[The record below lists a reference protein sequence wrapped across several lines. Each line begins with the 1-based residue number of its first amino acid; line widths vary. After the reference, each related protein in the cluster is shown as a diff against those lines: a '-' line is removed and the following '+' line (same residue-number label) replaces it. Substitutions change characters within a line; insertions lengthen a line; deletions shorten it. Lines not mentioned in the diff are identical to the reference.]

1 MSSIL
6 SVLGYFD
13 DVQKSTAKLNNHE
26 LVKLSYLTL
35 LENKT
40 NMDLLLSPYNFT
52 FQISIL
58 ERLLRLHVLNKFQFQ
73 YKDSASLRNLLSLF
87 NQYSSFQNDDMFD
100 TLKNKVNSDMFANK
114 HDADYV
120 LFCLL
125 HMNFNKINL
134 NSISHYNMSRYAK
147 PFKFMQDNINKNI
160 FSYRYLDIS
169 NKTSYINS
177 ETYFKNKCY
186 DFKKNF
192 SIYMV
197 SMYVLFSA
205 LKIKGQSHLIEEAY
219 IDIINESKKQLLE
232 SSFVP
237 NDVKNVYMKNFD
249 LYNPTMMFDICVN
262 HEIPLLMDSTLSLLK
277 ESGFKGGG
285 LFGLRKSKLL
295 NSSDRINLT
304 RNLITNISS

>member
-6 SVLGYFD
+6 SALGYFD
-13 DVQKSTAKLNNHE
+13 DVQKNTSQLNHHE
-26 LVKLSYLTL
+26 LVKLSYLQL
-35 LENKT
+35 LENKA
-40 NMDLLLSPYNFT
+40 NMDLLLSPYHFT

-73 YKDSASLRNLLSLF
+73 YKDSASLRSLLSLF

-100 TLKNKVNSDMFANK
+100 TLKNKVTSDMFTHQ

-125 HMNFNKINL
+125 HINFNKINL
-134 NSISHYNMSRYAK
+134 QSISKYNMSRYAK
-147 PFKFMQDNINKNI
+147 SFKFMQNDINKNI
-160 FSYRYLDIS
+160 FSYRYLDVS
-169 NKTSYINS
+169 NKTPYVNS
-177 ETYFKNKCY
+177 ETDFKNKCY

-237 NDVKNVYMKNFD
+237 NDIKNTYVKNFD

-262 HEIPLLMDSTLSLLK
+262 NEIPLLMDFTLSLLK
-277 ESGFKGGG
+277 EAGFKGGG

-295 NSSDRINLT
+295 NSSDKINLT
-304 RNLITNISS
+304 RNLIANI